1 MPSDLTFNFE
11 SGDIIEADHVNQ
23 FGLPIQRLERGQ
35 TWYGP
40 ATHSG
45 TTSDDYAVT
54 INQEGVDDELSP
66 FTVIL
71 EPGLLVHFKVDV
83 ANTTS
88 TVTLN
93 VNGQGAK
100 AVKKNVDEDP
110 APGELQANQ
119 MISALYDGDNFQLI
133 AGVGSA
139 NVSSDR
145 LLGRDTSGTGAV
157 EELTVNGGLEFTGT
171 GGIQRSALTG
181 DVTANT
187 GASMTTIA
195 TSAVTTAKL
204 NDGAVTYAKIQ
215 NVSATDKL
223 LGRSTAGAGAV
234 EEIPCTG
241 AGRAL
246 LAATSAA
253 DQRSALALGTAATS
267 NSSDFAL
274 LAGRSGGQSLIGGT
288 AASEN
293 LTLRSTSNATQGQV
307 RFGAAGTTVFDEANS
322 RVGIGTSSPSAPLHV
337 INATGP
343 QLILGQATTPRLEI
357 SVDSSGGTVL
367 SFAGSAPYMTINKPV
382 GFNQASPGVDLFSTL
397 GWSRAAALQDGHAF
411 VFKNSGTP
419 WALGATGGVL
429 YFMTSTADSAAGTGT
444 YQGNWS
450 TNGLA
455 IGMGGSFS
463 NRKLEVRSTTTQQ
476 RWSYD
481 GSNYAEMTVASDG
494 KMTLTNT
501 GSQVGIGNGV
511 NPSGTQATAMGYSS
525 QATGTN
531 ATAVGASASAS
542 GNYSVALGT
551 SANAAGLASVAIGSS
566 ASASG
571 ANEFVCGATG
581 AEINNVY
588 FGGGKTAASPSGWS
602 LNATGGSGTNIAGGS
617 LTVAGG
623 KATGNAVGGSV
634 KVQTSTAGSSG
645 STLQSLATVAEFG
658 PAKIGLYGVTPVVR
672 ASAYTQTYSTAVRTV
687 PAALTDS
694 TTGTPGTTLNDVG
707 AAFSRST
714 LNNNFATLNARLLEA
729 MKLINSLIDD
739 SQAIGIA
746 Q

>member
-1 MPSDLTFNFE
+1 MAVRLPLKADTTNGIIRDFETGDFIGVSVGGTGLTTIS
-11 SGDIIEADHVNQ
+11 SGSILYASALDTLTALSI
-23 FGLPIQRLERGQ
+23 
-35 TWYGP
+35 
-40 ATHSG
+40 G
-45 TTSDDYAVT
+45 TA
-54 INQEGVDDELSP
+54 GR
-66 FTVIL
+66 IL
-71 EPGLLVHFKVDV
+71 QSNGSIPQWVGDV
-83 ANTTS
+83 AG
-88 TVTLN
+88 VAGGRTLN
-93 VNGQGAK
+93 
-100 AVKKNVDEDP
+100 
-110 APGELQANQ
+110 
-119 MISALYDGDNFQLI
+119 
-133 AGVGSA
+133 
-139 NVSSDR
+139 
-145 LLGRDTSGTGAV
+145 
-157 EELTVNGGLEFTGT
+157 
-171 GGIQRSALTG
+171 
-181 DVTANT
+181 
-187 GASMTTIA
+187 
-195 TSAVTTAKL
+195 
-204 NDGAVTYAKIQ
+204 
-215 NVSATDKL
+215 
-223 LGRSTAGAGAV
+223 
-234 EEIPCTG
+234 
-241 AGRAL
+241 
-246 LAATSAA
+246 
-253 DQRSALALGTAATS
+253 
-267 NSSDFAL
+267 
-274 LAGRSGGQSLIGGT
+274 GGT

-293 LTLRSTSNATQGQV
+293 LTLRSTSHATRGKV
-307 RFGAAGTTVFDEANS
+307 HFGSAATTVYDEVND
-322 RVGIGTSSPSAPLHV
+322 RIGIGTSSPSSPLH
-337 INATGP
+337 IISSTGP
-343 QLILGQATTPRLEI
+343 QLTIGQSTTPRLEV

-367 SFAGSAPYMTINKPV
+367 SFAGSAPFMTINKPL

-411 VFKNSGTP
+411 VFKNSSTP

-429 YFMTSTADSAAGTGT
+429 YFMTSTADSASGTGT

-481 GSNYAEMTVASDG
+481 GSNYAEVTVASDG
-494 KMTLTNT
+494 KMTITNT

-551 SANAAGLASVAIGSS
+551 SASAGGLGSVAIGSS

-588 FGGGKTAASPSGWS
+588 FGGGKTAVSPSGWS
-602 LNATGGSGTNIAGGS
+602 LNGTGGSGTNIAGGS
-617 LTVAGG
+617 LTLAGG

-634 KVQTSTAGSSG
+634 KLQASTAGSSG
-645 STLQSLATVAEFG
+645 TTLQSLATVAEFG
-658 PAKIGLYGVTPVVR
+658 PAKIGFYGATPVAR
-672 ASAYTQTYSTAVRTV
+672 ASAYTQTYATAVRTV
-687 PAALTDS
+687 PDALTDS
-694 TTGTPGTTLNDVG
+694 TTGSAGTTLNNVG
-707 AAFSRST
+707 ATFNQST